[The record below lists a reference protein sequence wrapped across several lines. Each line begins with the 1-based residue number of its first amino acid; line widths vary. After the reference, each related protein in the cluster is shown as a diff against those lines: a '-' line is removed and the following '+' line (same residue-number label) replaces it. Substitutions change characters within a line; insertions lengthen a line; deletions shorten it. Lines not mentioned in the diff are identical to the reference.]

1 MQKRINRYAP
11 LIKVINESIEKKANH
26 ALNKYGITNVQMQVL
41 MLLYDSADGS
51 CSLKELERFFHV
63 AQSTAAG
70 VVSRLEAKKLVE
82 GFPNPKDK
90 RTKMI
95 RLTEKG
101 REVCPKVENSLT
113 ATDIWLTS
121 ELTDVEKQDFLR
133 ILQKVCSVV
142 N

>member
-1 MQKRINRYAP
+1 MQKIINRYAP
-11 LIKVINESIEKKANH
+11 LIKVINESIEKKANN
-26 ALNKYGITNVQMQVL
+26 ALQRYGITNVQMQVL
-41 MLLYDSADGS
+41 MLLYNSVDGS
-51 CSLKELERFFHV
+51 CSLKELERTFHV

-101 REVCPKVENSLT
+101 REICPKVENNLA
-113 ATDIWLTS
+113 ATDVWLTS
-121 ELTDVEKQDFLR
+121 DLTDVEKQDFLR
-133 ILQKVCSVV
+133 LLQKVCAVV
-142 N
+142 D